1 MHTYT
6 HFGIQLSELPIGRE
20 MKGVEISNLVIID
33 FYDTS
38 TVEAIKRTDIKR
50 DRVPCSIIK
59 LRMEFSIILK
69 LRQSSHSV
77 QRSALFVVARKEIF
91 RSSIIPTIRRF
102 KAILF

>member
-38 TVEAIKRTDIKR
+38 TVEAIK
-50 DRVPCSIIK
+50 
-59 LRMEFSIILK
+59 
-69 LRQSSHSV
+69 
-77 QRSALFVVARKEIF
+77 
-91 RSSIIPTIRRF
+91 
-102 KAILF
+102 